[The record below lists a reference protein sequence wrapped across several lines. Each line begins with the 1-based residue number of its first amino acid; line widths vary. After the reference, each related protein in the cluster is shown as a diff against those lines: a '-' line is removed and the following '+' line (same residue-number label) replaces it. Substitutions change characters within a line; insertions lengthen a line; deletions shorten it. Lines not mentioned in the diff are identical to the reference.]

1 MKSLYCVAGWCWLG
15 LALLSLAT
23 ELRAD
28 DAKKADDTGD
38 IPRFDLEVREDIF
51 AGFNGDEERLKA
63 GMKRCEEVLAK
74 NEKHAE
80 ALVWL
85 GSAEIYQ
92 SGQYFQ
98 KGNVAQGMAT
108 WQRGLNRMDKAV
120 ELEPNNIGVLIPRA
134 AVLMPASRGMPK
146 PMKDMVLKKVQA
158 DFERVYESQKEF
170 LDKIGEHPL
179 GELRMGLADVHRSL
193 GNMEESRAHL
203 EAILKDLPDTEYSKR
218 ASEWLAAKPDAKLAH
233 TCIGCHTP

>member
-1 MKSLYCVAGWCWLG
+1 MG
-15 LALLSLAT
+15 LVVLSLGV

-28 DAKKADDTGD
+28 DAKATDDSGS

-51 AGFNGDEERLKA
+51 AGFDGDEERLKA

-80 ALVWL
+80 AMVWL

-92 SGQYFQ
+92 SGRYFQ

-108 WQRGLNRMDKAV
+108 WQRGLDRMDKAV
-120 ELEPNNIGVLIPRA
+120 ELEPDNIGVLIPRA
-134 AVLMPASRGMPK
+134 AVLMPASRAMPK

-158 DFERVYESQKEF
+158 DFERVYERQKDV
-170 LDKIGEHPL
+170 LDQIGKHPL

-193 GNMEESRAHL
+193 GNMEESRTHL
-203 EAILKDLPDTEYSKR
+203 EAILKEIPDSDYAKR